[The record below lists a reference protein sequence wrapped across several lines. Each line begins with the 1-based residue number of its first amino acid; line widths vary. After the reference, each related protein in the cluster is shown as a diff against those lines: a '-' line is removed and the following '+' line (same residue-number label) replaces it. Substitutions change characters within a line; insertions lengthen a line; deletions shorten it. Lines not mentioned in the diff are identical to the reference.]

1 MLDPQSRIRRPS
13 FVCGYRYSYTA
24 RNPPT
29 TRPSI
34 PTPIPLRPAHRHNH
48 GAGPPLLA
56 LTSRPAATAH
66 RAHPPAID
74 PPTKSPTN
82 QPTRPP
88 TNQPTNYRMWQLCT
102 YMFYISPLK
111 SNPSSPTCFHGCCE
125 NLPSHEATKPRSLE
139 ASKHRSA
146 SAGIAKRNQLLF
158 VFHFLFLLF
167 LVEMWWNLIKIQF
180 LCEWGHQ
187 RWPSTTR
194 MNYSSFFG
202 DDHSFSFADFCA
214 QQHSLQ
220 YQPWGPHCE

>member
-88 TNQPTNYRMWQLCT
+88 TNQPTNYQMWQLCT

-111 SNPSSPTCFHGCCE
+111 PNASNPTQIVPHSSKPMQPKLGHPPLRSRPAPPHSDVCIVRAVLCGFAVIPPLFQCHYM
-125 NLPSHEATKPRSLE
+125 LLRPATPYSDVRIVRTGLCD
-139 ASKHRSA
+139 SA
-146 SAGIAKRNQLLF
+146 AIPL
-158 VFHFLFLLF
+158 
-167 LVEMWWNLIKIQF
+167 M
-180 LCEWGHQ
+180 
-187 RWPSTTR
+187 
-194 MNYSSFFG
+194 
-202 DDHSFSFADFCA
+202 
-214 QQHSLQ
+214 
-220 YQPWGPHCE
+220 